1 MLEGM
6 IFTPSL
12 SSMGQC
18 WDYGLYALLM
28 SGFFD
33 RYLNSK
39 AYCVL
44 IEVECGGIMEGERNS
59 FLKKRQFKKKGSSKK
74 GRGHGG
80 GARELDRSFGDLGP
94 ADTVYR
100 ILCPSKK
107 IGGVIGRGG
116 SIVNAL
122 RDETH
127 AKITVG
133 ESIPGSEDRVIMIFS
148 PPTRVSKKESDDNEE
163 NERMRPHC
171 AAQDALMRVH
181 SRITEED
188 FFGGV
193 DEDEQDDSEVIAH
206 LLVPNDL
213 VGCILGKGGD
223 VIQKLRSETGANIRV
238 LPKDHAPIC
247 VMSSDELVQISGKP
261 DRVKLALFDVSTRL
275 HQNPRKDNF
284 MSAPGGFHHHAP
296 PMSNRPL
303 LGDHM
308 PPGPWMV
315 GFRNPSPRSVPFG
328 YLDSPMRHGGDPSVR
343 AGDSNV
349 QVEEATPDSEER
361 VICVSAFETLVN
373 PWSQTIDAILQLQH
387 KTSDF
392 SDEGIVTTRILAPSS
407 KIGCIIGEGGSIIN
421 EMRWRTKADIC
432 VHPKEDKPPN
442 ASKDEELVHVSR
454 SFPVV
459 KDALVEIASRLRT
472 RILRNANAGEE
483 PGLEPPVP
491 GYAHPAGYPGR
502 GPSFPGPLERVSLGY
517 NAFRART
524 DSLPL
529 FLFKGG
535 ADDLEPSYPIQP
547 NPSRCLSAG
556 SPVEINYPNGAVAPN
571 YARGSYGPGSYAP
584 GGSNIKD
591 ATEAAAV
598 TRSKPQDPPATGRYD
613 VSVGALTPADHPNTA
628 QNIAHT
634 YMAPGTHSIPHPGP
648 YPDPY
653 SQYSAY
659 HGMMAQ
665 QQQEGAY
672 HSSMPQQ
679 RPQGAHHSNTAQQR
693 PQGAYHS
700 TTAQQRL
707 QGAYHSTTAQQ
718 RLQGAYLSTTAQ
730 QPLQGVYHSTTV
742 QQQQHGAY
750 HGTMAP

>member
-1 MLEGM
+1 
-6 IFTPSL
+6 
-12 SSMGQC
+12 
-18 WDYGLYALLM
+18 
-28 SGFFD
+28 
-33 RYLNSK
+33 
-39 AYCVL
+39 
-44 IEVECGGIMEGERNS
+44 MEGERNS

-74 GRGHGG
+74 GRGHAGG
-80 GARELDRSFGDLGP
+80 GREHDRSFGDLGP

-116 SIVNAL
+116 SIINAL

-148 PPTRVSKKESDDNEE
+148 PPTRVSKKESDHNEE

-181 SRITEED
+181 SRVTEED

-193 DEDEQDDSEVIAH
+193 DEDEQDDSEVIAR
-206 LLVPNDL
+206 LLVPNNL

-238 LPKDHAPIC
+238 LPKDHVPIC
-247 VMSSDELVQISGKP
+247 AMSSDELVQISGRP

-284 MSAPGGFHHHAP
+284 MSASGRFHHHAP

-308 PPGPWMV
+308 PPGPWMG

-328 YLDSPMRHGGDPSVR
+328 YLDSPMRHGGDPSGKFSLKILCLEKKIGAVIGR
-343 AGDSNV
+343 GGVNIKQLEQETGTNV
-349 QVEEATPDSEER
+349 QVEEATTDSEDR

-392 SDEGIVTTRILAPSS
+392 SDEGIVTTRILVPSS

-421 EMRWRTKADIC
+421 EMRWRTKADIR

-442 ASKDEELVHVSR
+442 ASKDEELVHVSG

-459 KDALVEIASRLRT
+459 KDALVEVASRLRT

-502 GPSFPGPLERVSLGY
+502 GPTLFPGPLESVSPGY
-517 NAFRART
+517 NAFR
-524 DSLPL
+524 
-529 FLFKGG
+529 GG
-535 ADDLEPSYPIQP
+535 AYDLEPSYPVQP
-547 NPSRCLSAG
+547 NPSRYLSVD

-571 YARGSYGPGSYAP
+571 YARGSYAP

-598 TRSKPQDPPATGRYD
+598 TRSKPQDPPATGGYD
-613 VSVGALTPADHPNTA
+613 VSVDALAPTDHPNTA
-628 QNIAHT
+628 QYIAHT

-665 QQQEGAY
+665 QKQEGAY
-672 HSSMPQQ
+672 HSTMAQQ
-679 RPQGAHHSNTAQQR
+679 QQQGAHHSNTAQQQPQGAYHGTMAQQQ

-700 TTAQQRL
+700 TTAQQQ
-707 QGAYHSTTAQQ
+707 QGAYHSTT
-718 RLQGAYLSTTAQ
+718 T
-730 QPLQGVYHSTTV
+730 

-750 HGTMAP
+750 HSSTIQQQQQGAYNSTNPQEVSYQDYYTQQSAYQYKPPQKTTYQNTQVQGSYQ